1 MLGAAVGGACLE
13 VAVDFGFGLGGYP
26 VAEWTETLSWSARSG
41 GSKA

>member
-26 VAEWTETLSWSARSG
+26 VAGWMKMFS
-41 GSKA
+41 